1 MKNLKIFLLL
11 AVLLATAPGISSC
24 SDKTAKARDEQGN
37 PAAENKANARADQGM
52 EFTLFTPATELF
64 LESPALVTGE
74 AASFAAHLTW
84 LADFKPVSG
93 GQLEVI
99 LAGGNGPEERFVA
112 DAPATPG
119 IYKPVVTPRQS
130 GRRELTLVLKMP
142 QGEIRHELGPVTV
155 FATMAEAANRDAA
168 QQLRDDGITFTK
180 EQQWKVDFATA
191 QAIRGVARA
200 SVSGNGVL
208 HGHPDAEAQLTAI
221 IAGQINA
228 AGRFPHVGMSVR
240 RGQILAYLAPLLG
253 GADDY
258 AALEASEAKARI
270 AHAQAKRE
278 RERMEKLFAQE
289 AVPEKRLL
297 AARSDEQMI
306 AADLDAATRRLGQ
319 YGDSKGGIPIRAPI
333 DGTLA
338 DVKAAP
344 GGFVQEG
351 ALLFHIAD
359 TRRLWLEVSIPENEA
374 ARLGKPSGVWF
385 SVDGDGRIYEFEV
398 GKNARLIAVGGVVD
412 AVTRTVP
419 VIFEFSDN
427 AQELRLGQSVRAW
440 VRTAVANAEAVLIP
454 ASALQDESGTT
465 TVYVQISGESFER
478 RIVTPGAQDGAW
490 VEIKA
495 GIEANERVVTK
506 GAYLVRLAATKTAA
520 SGHGHAH

>member
-1 MKNLKIFLLL
+1 MKNLKISLLL
-11 AVLLATAPGISSC
+11 VVLLTTALSVSSC
-24 SDKTAKARDEQGN
+24 SDKTAKAKNEQGT
-37 PAAENKANARADQGM
+37 PAAENKANAHTDNGM
-52 EFTLFTPATELF
+52 QFTLFTSSTELF
-64 LESPALVTGE
+64 LESPALVAGE
-74 AASFAAHLTW
+74 AVGFAAHLTW

-93 GQLEVI
+93 GKLEVI
-99 LAGGNGPEERFVA
+99 LAGGNGVEERFIA
-112 DAPATPG
+112 DAPAIPG
-119 IYKPVVTPRQS
+119 IYKPLVMPRQS
-130 GRRELTLVLKMP
+130 GNRELTLVLNTP
-142 QGEIRHELGPVTV
+142 QGEVRHELGQVTV
-155 FATMAEAANRDAA
+155 FATLAEAANRDVA
-168 QQLRDDGITFTK
+168 QKHRDDGIIFTK

-191 QAIRGVARA
+191 EAIRGVARA

-208 HGHPDAEAQLTAI
+208 HGHPDAEAQLVAI
-221 IAGQINA
+221 AAGQINV
-228 AGRFPHVGMSVR
+228 AGGFPHVGMRVK

-258 AALEASEAKARI
+258 AALEAGEAKARI

-278 RERMEKLFAQE
+278 RERMEALFAQE

-297 AARSDEQMI
+297 AARSGEQMI

-333 DGTLA
+333 DGTLTG
-338 DVKAAP
+338 VKTAP

-359 TRRLWLEVSIPENEA
+359 TRRLWLEVSVPESEA

-385 SVDGDGRIYEFEV
+385 SVDGDERVYEFEV
-398 GKNARLIAVGGVVD
+398 GKNAKLIAVGGVVD

-419 VIFEFSDN
+419 VIFEFSNN
-427 AQELRLGQSVRAW
+427 AHGLRLGQSVRAW

-465 TVYVQISGESFER
+465 TAYVQISGESFER
-478 RIVTPGAQDGAW
+478 RIVTPGAHDGAW

-495 GIEANERVVTK
+495 GIEVSERVVAK
-506 GAYLVRLAATKTAA
+506 GAYLVRLAATKTGA